1 MWGKGTN
8 HTVINMI
15 YKYTALVLFVVLI
28 LSNLPS
34 AMAFNS
40 DIAGEEEKK
49 NSINIVPSLNSNVKE
64 NPPNQFPLI
73 YDDIDNEVMFYEN
86 QFSIYINMKSTRFDP
101 LNSEP
106 EIDSDLKYDASSG
119 YYLVQCFGPSMS
131 SWVWDI
137 QNLGGIILGYIP
149 DFTYLVSMDSATSEK
164 VSKLSFIRW
173 VGIYHPTYKIQE
185 GLLEK
190 KNDLELNVV
199 IFKDKKENYDLVKQ
213 ELIKIGG
220 TITREEPESSI
231 IGVKIESSKIG
242 EIATISQVEWMDEYT
257 PPVALMNNVREFTQ
271 AVLLYPYGFNGTG
284 IVGEVKD
291 NGIDQSHPD
300 FVGQLIATDG
310 NPVDGAHGTSCF
322 GIVFSSGANDQN
334 AMGMIPGG
342 KGVFCDWGVGRKQ
355 SISNLVNNWDGV
367 FQSNSWSM
375 VGQNDG
381 TYNSNSRNNDEAV
394 FEYDITMLYAAGNSN
409 DGVYPSSISTDA
421 AAKNIIT
428 VGAVYHYND
437 QNKNNDQWVNWGSG
451 ATPAQGPASDGRIK
465 PDLAGVFDWIYTT
478 DSTVYTFDTG
488 QKGYNDNSDYYSN
501 FGGTSGA
508 TPIVAGASGLVYQM
522 YKEDFFGNNPLGSL
536 PHASTVKAI
545 MIADAYQYEFVQANR
560 FQQGWGL
567 VDVGNIYDVGKSH
580 FIIDQESNLQTGEQV
595 NYNVAP
601 KFGNPMK
608 ISLVWTDVPGTTSS
622 SQHLVN
628 NLDLKVTD
636 PDGNIYWGNYGLD
649 NSKWSSSGGS
659 ADTLNN
665 VENVFI
671 ENPEPGNW
679 TMEVVAQNVPMD
691 GDTQTPEIDQ
701 HYSLVASNVVKFMHD
716 LGVSD
721 LNVSKYLAPGVM
733 TSVSASIYN
742 NGLSDEN
749 SILVNFTVDGL
760 VQDSKLISNLGSGN
774 NTNISFDW
782 TPVTGIYMVGIEVE
796 ILPDENMTIN
806 NFQEKQVIAEPDLA
820 VSDIKAPKYSRPSE
834 DVIVNATITNLAKVD
849 LTNVQVQLLINGTVE
864 NITTIPNLP
873 KESFSNVSFIWS
885 PTLEGWF
892 LIEIYA
898 LPQVGE
904 SLILDNRLNSTILIT
919 SQDPIIVAV
928 VDSWGTDFSD
938 EAPWDFLNSNWID
951 FGSSPILI
959 DYMSLDKEDISYSD
973 LVLSNADVLFIS
985 CAYAREFTDSEI
997 DAIANYVMGGVG
1009 LIATSATFF
1018 QNVPNNNKLTFLFG
1032 MRDDF
1037 VYDADLTSTL
1047 NLTAFGHPLF
1057 VNVPDPYTTGS
1068 GITALP
1074 PDDSWDAGD
1083 IVNGTYIAKSDDDMG
1098 AIITH
1103 KGVVY
1108 ISHWIE
1114 YQSNTD
1120 DMQLLY
1126 NAMTWS
1132 KWQRDLHDI
1141 SVSDIQVPR
1150 YITPGNLIS
1159 VSATVRN
1166 LGLSDEFNLEIS
1178 FYVNDILDSQTT
1190 IPNLASDN
1198 KTSVNFLWS
1207 TPTVEDV
1214 YTLKI
1219 EAASLSG
1226 ENITENNFIE
1236 TDCIISDG
1244 PALGKIGLISDASQL
1259 DAITSTLDGLSK
1271 SYDSHYD
1278 NSVDRHTSDIML
1290 LLQYQVVI
1298 FYNHNRRID
1307 SSEQQALNDYIELG
1321 GVLIVTGYDSLG
1333 APDDDL
1339 LREVVRSTSVG
1350 DNMGENSFSVSDEFH
1365 PIMNG
1370 IFGQF
1375 SLGSTYSVSQTDHD
1389 NAKADS
1395 ARSAQTVAELNDGF
1409 DKIISTELIMGGKVI
1424 YWNGNRNCADW
1435 TSAQTEDMFKNLIV
1449 WLMPIYNDIAVLSF
1463 ATPQL
1468 AFINESMDITATV
1481 INLGLNNSGTF
1492 NIQLEVKNSFG
1503 SLVHSEIKPVN
1514 SLTHMQ
1520 KINITWQ
1527 WQTPLSGIHTAD
1539 ITVLVSIDEIPGNNM
1554 TSGQFNVYYKFFE
1567 DDMEN
1572 GVGGWDSSASSFTPL
1587 WHLTTTESQSPPTS
1601 WWCGMS
1607 SATQYTV
1614 LGEQYLTSSEI
1625 DLRDA
1630 TSSYLTFYQKYSI
1643 DDYPLGGDWGLLEIN
1658 SGSGWATLDSYSEM
1672 SANWNQVTID
1682 ISSYIG
1688 ETIEIRFHLHA
1699 GVLLTDNGWWVD
1711 DVLIY
1716 GFANQYG
1723 LEISVDF
1730 DHAFAGL
1737 NELAYYDIYVKNTG
1751 NTFSDFDLNLSG
1763 SITQNW
1769 QAAFSL
1775 ESFSLLPDTTQAV
1788 NLSVIPSQTEAG
1800 DYTFSVLGHVGT
1812 GGIIKAQ
1819 RSLDL
1824 MITVNP
1830 WYGVDI
1836 VILDNLKNLMPGETE
1851 YFDISIVN
1859 NANVYDTFFLQTE
1872 GNMFGVST
1880 SWDFSLSQS
1889 SIGIDPFSNENVT
1902 LSITAPLDGVSGDYV
1917 IVNVTGESQGDSSE
1931 NAKGT
1936 TTTQILDFFSLD
1948 LQTSPTTK
1956 KTVSKTPVEYYL
1968 DVSNLG
1974 NTPVTV
1980 DMDISPFGNWNGW
1993 MGLFS
1998 HNNFVVD
2005 AYSSENVTLIITPP
2019 SDLLENEFKE
2029 FQVRASTVYNF
2040 SLLNIKTE
2048 IDRSGDVKI
2057 DADETDLSANIG
2069 TSVFYHFTV
2078 TNTQNNNDTIDI
2090 RASSK
2095 NGWKVTLFQQDGE
2108 SELVDTDSDSKP
2120 DSGLLEPF
2128 DDFVEI
2134 VVEVEVPFD
2143 ALVGAEDIIT
2153 VTFTSS
2159 LPDGNSESIE
2169 LKARAEPSGS
2179 IVIEAS
2185 STSESAVPGSQI
2197 NYWITIKNF
2206 FNYDTEI
2213 DITLTSEKN
2222 WELELLDGDG
2232 ISAPE
2237 DTNQNGIPDSGTL
2250 DAFSGTGD
2258 VLVVLS
2264 IPKNTLAFTKN
2275 TITVKASSADF
2286 SGGFTSIILNAT
2298 VNRVYD
2304 FEIVRQDD
2312 IDLIGKAGEEIEFT
2326 VTITNNGNYEEALD
2340 LRFGELPFGWRG
2352 YFSNR
2357 EPVIPIEDA
2366 KAVTV
2371 TLEIPSGADSGEH
2384 LVFITGISSDEV
2396 ESTDLSVS
2404 ISVEKEEEELP
2415 ISLILLLLMVV
2426 IVVIILAAVA
2436 SRRKGKKVVER
2447 PPQYSSRQPEQ
2458 YPSPQPSQMA
2468 PKVTAVYPVQTPAQK
2483 VHTPQPAYSQI
2494 VFPRFETISCPACY
2508 SSFDVKA
2515 GSRPLRVQCP
2525 RCGVSGVLH

>member
-8 HTVINMI
+8 NTVMKMNYRFIVM
-15 YKYTALVLFVVLI
+15 ALFLVLI

-34 AMAFNS
+34 TLAVNFDTADERMSESPIEIPPSTDLNVKATTTNHFPPL
-40 DIAGEEEKK
+40 K
-49 NSINIVPSLNSNVKE
+49 NEIDLNSL
-64 NPPNQFPLI
+64 FS
-73 YDDIDNEVMFYEN
+73 EN
-86 QFSIYINMKSTRFDP
+86 QFSIYINMKSMRFDP
-101 LNSEP
+101 LISEP
-106 EIDSDLKYDASSG
+106 EIDTALSYDVPKG
-119 YYLVQCFGPSMS
+119 YYLVQCIAPTMS
-131 SWVWDI
+131 SWVLDI
-137 QNLGGIILGYIP
+137 QNLGGKILGYIP
-149 DFTYLVSMDSATSEK
+149 EFTYLVSMDSVTSEK
-164 VSKLSFIRW
+164 VSKLPFIRW
-173 VGIYHPTYKIQE
+173 IGIYHPAYKIQE
-185 GLLEK
+185 DLLK
-190 KNDLELNVV
+190 KSSELELNVV
-199 IFKDKKENYDLVKQ
+199 IFRDKIENFDLVRE

-231 IGVKIESSKIG
+231 IGVKIEPSKIS
-242 EIATISQVEWMDEYT
+242 EIANIPQVEWMDEYT
-257 PPVALMNNVREFTQ
+257 YPVALMNNVREFTQ
-271 AVLLYPYGFNGTG
+271 AVLLYPDGFNGTG

-300 FVGQLIATDG
+300 FVGQLIGTDG
-310 NPVDGAHGTSCF
+310 SPIDGAHGTACF

-342 KGVFCDWGVGRKQ
+342 EGVFCDWGVGRKQ
-355 SISNLVNNWDGV
+355 SISNLINNWDGV

-437 QNKNNDQWVNWGSG
+437 QNKNNDQWVNWGPG
-451 ATPAQGPASDGRIK
+451 ATPSQGPASDGRIK
-465 PDLAGVFDWIYTT
+465 PDLAGVFDWIYST
-478 DSTVYTFDTG
+478 DSTVYTYDTG
-488 QKGYNDNSDYYSN
+488 QKGYNDNSDYYNN

-522 YKEDFFGNNPLGSL
+522 YKENYFGNNPLGTL
-536 PHASTVKAI
+536 PHAATIKAI

-580 FIIDQESNLQTGEQV
+580 FIVDQESNLQTGQMV
-595 NYNVAP
+595 NYNLAP
-601 KFGNPMK
+601 MFGNPMK

-636 PDGNIYWGNYGLD
+636 PDGVVYWGNYGLD

-659 ADTLNN
+659 ADSLNN

-671 ENPEPGNW
+671 ENPKPGNW
-679 TMEVVAQNVPMD
+679 TIEVIAVNVPMD
-691 GDTQTPEIDQ
+691 GDTNTPEIDQ
-701 HYSLVASNVVKFMHD
+701 HFSLVASNVVQFLHD

-721 LNVSKYLAPGVM
+721 LNVSKYLAPGVL
-733 TSVSASIYN
+733 TSVAASIYN

-749 SILVNFTVDGL
+749 NILVNFTVDGL
-760 VQDSKLISNLGSGN
+760 VQDSKVITSIGSGN

-782 TPVTGIYMVGIEVE
+782 TPATGIYMVGIEVE
-796 ILPDENMTIN
+796 ILTDENMTFN

-820 VSDIKAPKYSRPSE
+820 VSDIHAPKYSRPSE
-834 DVIVNATITNLAKVD
+834 DVVVNATITNLAKVD
-849 LTNVQVQLLINGTVE
+849 LTNVQVQLLINGSLE
-864 NITTIPNLP
+864 NLTTIPSLP
-873 KESFSNVSFIWS
+873 KESFINVSFIWT
-885 PTLEGWF
+885 PILEGWF

-898 LPQVGE
+898 LPQPTE
-904 SLILDNRLNSTILIT
+904 SLILDNRINSTILVT
-919 SQDPIIVAV
+919 SQDPIIVAI
-928 VDSWGTDFSD
+928 VDSWGTEFPD

-959 DYMSLDKEDISYSD
+959 DYTSLDKEDITFND
-973 LVLSNADVLFIS
+973 LVLSDADVLFIS

-997 DAIANYVMGGVG
+997 DAIANYVMGGAG
-1009 LIATSATFF
+1009 LIVTSATFF
-1018 QNVPNNNKLTFLFG
+1018 QNVPNNNKLAFLFG

-1037 VYDADLTSTL
+1037 VYDADFTPTL
-1047 NLTAFGHPLF
+1047 NLTFPGHPLF
-1057 VNVPDPYTTGS
+1057 INVPDPYTTGS
-1068 GITALP
+1068 GVTAHP
-1074 PDDSWDAGD
+1074 PDALWDAGD
-1083 IVNGTYIAKSDDDMG
+1083 IINGTYVAKSDDDMS

-1150 YITPGNLIS
+1150 YINPGDLIS
-1159 VSATVRN
+1159 VGATVRN

-1178 FYVNDILDSQTT
+1178 FYVDGVLDSQTT
-1190 IPNLASDN
+1190 IPNLASDE
-1198 KTSVNFLWS
+1198 KTSVNFLWN

-1214 YTLKI
+1214 YIIKI
-1219 EAASLSG
+1219 EATSLSG
-1226 ENITENNFIE
+1226 ENITANNFVEI
-1236 TDCIISDG
+1236 DCIISDG
-1244 PALGKIGLISDASQL
+1244 PALGKIGLISDSSQL
-1259 DAITSTLDGLSK
+1259 DAITSILDGLSK
-1271 SYDSHYD
+1271 SYVSHYD

-1290 LLQYQVVI
+1290 LLQYQIVI
-1298 FYNHNRRID
+1298 FYNHNRMID
-1307 SSEQQALNDYIELG
+1307 ASEQQALNDYIELG
-1321 GVLIVTGYDSLG
+1321 GVLVVTGFDSLG

-1339 LREVVRSTSVG
+1339 LAEVVRSTSVG

-1395 ARSAQTVAELNDGF
+1395 AKSAQTVAELNDGF

-1435 TSAQTEDMFKNLIV
+1435 TSSQTENMFKNLIV
-1449 WLMPIYNDIAVLSF
+1449 WLMPIYNDIAILSF

-1468 AFINESMDITATV
+1468 AFIDESMDITATV

-1514 SLTHMQ
+1514 SLTNMQ
-1520 KINITWQ
+1520 TTNITWQ
-1527 WQTPLSGIHTAD
+1527 WQTPLSGIYSVD

-1554 TSGQFNVYYKFFE
+1554 SSGQFSVSYKFFD

-1572 GVGGWDSSASSFTPL
+1572 GAGDWDSSASSFAPL
-1587 WHLTTTESQSPPTS
+1587 WHLTTSDNYSPLTS

-1607 SATQYTV
+1607 SASQYTV
-1614 LGEQYLTSSEI
+1614 LGEQYLTYSDI
-1625 DLRDA
+1625 DLVDA
-1630 TSSYLTFYQKYSI
+1630 TSSYLTFYHKYSI
-1643 DDYPLGGDWGLLEIN
+1643 DDYPLGGDWGLVEIN
-1658 SGSGWATLDSYSEM
+1658 SGSGWTTLDSYSSM
-1672 SANWNQVTID
+1672 LANWNQVTID

-1688 ETIEIRFHLHA
+1688 ETIEIRFHLHT

-1723 LEISVDF
+1723 IELSVDF
-1730 DHAFAGL
+1730 NSASAGL
-1737 NELAYYDIYVKNTG
+1737 NEFAYYDLYVKNTG
-1751 NTFSDFDLNLSG
+1751 NSFSDFNLNLSG
-1763 SITQNW
+1763 GITQNW
-1769 QAAFSL
+1769 QVGFTP
-1775 ESFSLLPDTTQAV
+1775 EIFSLLPEAVQPV
-1788 NLSVIPSQTEAG
+1788 NLSIIPSQTEAG
-1800 DYTFSVLGHVGT
+1800 DYTFSVNGFVGF
-1812 GGIIKAQ
+1812 GGITKAQ
-1819 RSLDL
+1819 QALDL
-1824 MITVNP
+1824 FITVKP
-1830 WYGVDI
+1830 WYALDV
-1836 VILDNLKNLMPGETE
+1836 VILENQLNLLPGDND
-1851 YFDISIVN
+1851 YFDISIIN
-1859 NANVYDTFFLQTE
+1859 NANVYDTIFLDTE
-1872 GNMFGVST
+1872 STMFGVST
-1880 SWDFSLSQS
+1880 SWIFSLSQS
-1889 SIGIDPFSNENVT
+1889 SIGIGPFSSENVT
-1902 LSITAPLDGVSGDYV
+1902 LSVTAPEDAVSGDYIV
-1917 IVNVTGESQGDSSE
+1917 VNVTGESQGDSNE
-1931 NAKGT
+1931 NAKET
-1936 TTTQILDFFSLD
+1936 TATQILEFFSLD
-1948 LQTSPTTK
+1948 LQTTSSVK
-1956 KTVSKTPVEYYL
+1956 KTYSNTPVEYYL
-1968 DVSNLG
+1968 DVINIG

-1980 DMDISPFGNWNGW
+1980 DMDISPLGNWNGW
-1993 MGLFS
+1993 VGLFNM
-1998 HNNFVVD
+1998 NNFVVD
-2005 AYSSENVTLIITPP
+2005 AYSSENVTITITPA
-2019 SDLLENEFKE
+2019 SDLLENDFKE

-2048 IDRSGDVKI
+2048 IERSGDVI
-2057 DADETDLSANIG
+2057 INVDEDDLSANLG
-2069 TSVFYHFTV
+2069 DSVFYYITI
-2078 TNTQNNNDTIDI
+2078 TNTQNTNDTIDI

-2095 NGWKVTLFQQDGE
+2095 NSWKVTLLKQDE
-2108 SELVDTDSDSKP
+2108 ETELVDSDSDGKK
-2120 DSGLLEPF
+2120 DTGALDPF

-2134 VVEVEVPFD
+2134 VVEVEVPSD
-2143 ALVGAEDIIT
+2143 AIVGEEDTIT

-2159 LPDGNSESIE
+2159 LSDGSSESIE
-2169 LKARAEPSGS
+2169 LKVQAEPSGS
-2179 IVIEAS
+2179 IVLEAS
-2185 STSESAVPGSQI
+2185 PYSGSAESGSNI
-2197 NYWITIKNF
+2197 NYFITVKNF

-2222 WELELLDGDG
+2222 WELEILDSDG
-2232 ISAPE
+2232 ISTPE
-2237 DTNQNGIPDSGTL
+2237 DTNLNGIPDSGTL
-2250 DAFSGTGD
+2250 DAFGGTAD

-2275 TITVKASSADF
+2275 TITIKASSADYG
-2286 SGGFTSIILNAT
+2286 GGFTSIVLNAS

-2304 FEIVRQDD
+2304 FEIKRQY
-2312 IDLIGKAGEEIEFT
+2312 DLDLTGKAGQEIEFNIA
-2326 VTITNNGNYEEALD
+2326 ITNNGNYEEALD

-2357 EPVIPIEDA
+2357 EPVIPIEGV

-2371 TLEIPSGADSGEH
+2371 TLEIPSDADFGEH
-2384 LVFITGISSDEV
+2384 LIFITGISSDEV
-2396 ESTDLSVS
+2396 ESTDLSISV
-2404 ISVEKEEEELP
+2404 SVEKEEEELP

-2426 IVVIILAAVA
+2426 VVVIIIAAVA
-2436 SRRKGKKVVER
+2436 SRRKGKKAME
-2447 PPQYSSRQPEQ
+2447 PAQYPVRQPTQ
-2458 YPSPQPSQMA
+2458 YPQQTRIQQAP
-2468 PKVTAVYPVQTPAQK
+2468 PKVTAVYPTRAPTQK
-2483 VHTPQPAYSQI
+2483 TYATKPTYDQP
-2494 VFPRFETISCPACY
+2494 VFPSFETIKCPACY
-2508 SSFDVKA
+2508 SSFDVEA
-2515 GSRPLRVQCP
+2515 GRRPLRVQCP
-2525 RCGVSGVLH
+2525 RCGASGVMH